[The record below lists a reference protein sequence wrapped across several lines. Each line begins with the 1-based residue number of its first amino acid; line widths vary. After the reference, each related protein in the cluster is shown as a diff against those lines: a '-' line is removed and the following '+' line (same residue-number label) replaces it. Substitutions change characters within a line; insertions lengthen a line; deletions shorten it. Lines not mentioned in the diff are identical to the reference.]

1 MAALPFFVRP
11 LPFTVTNQG
20 NQLTANP
27 VLNLADFHYA
37 GATWKSSGASNLYFS
52 GDLGAATAV
61 DFAGMLSATPVA
73 GTNFMFAMN
82 SSAMN
87 GIGTGAAYTSG
98 TLPFISPALT
108 TRTLY
113 HSHLEIGTPQT
124 YRHFDFYVS
133 SHTGDFEA
141 AFLVVGKKI
150 APTRYYDNDYE
161 RGFEDLSRF
170 DLGRNGVPDIA
181 YGSVLPSIKFQ
192 LAWLTEDEH
201 ENYIDPML
209 KACGT
214 TEPLY
219 LCFDPSATTS
229 RQQRTYFGRVSASP
243 RGQRRH
249 FNTWVREFTF
259 TSLV

>member
-1 MAALPFFVRP
+1 MAALPFFVKP
-11 LPFTVTNQG
+11 LPFTVSNQG
-20 NQLTANP
+20 NQLTSNP
-27 VLNLADFHYA
+27 VLNLSDFHYA
-37 GATWKSSGASNLYFS
+37 GATWKSSGASNLFFS

-61 DFAGMLSATPVA
+61 DFAGMLSATALA

-98 TLPFISPALT
+98 TVPFIAPALT
-108 TRTLY
+108 TRSLY

-181 YGSVLPSIKFQ
+181 YGSVLPSIRFT
-192 LAWLTEDEH
+192 LSWLTESEH
-201 ENYIDPML
+201 EDYIDPLL

-214 TEPLY
+214 TEPLL
-219 LCFDPSATTS
+219 LCFDPAATTS
-229 RQQRTYFGRVSASP
+229 RQGRTFFGRLAASK

-249 FNTWVREFTF
+249 FNVWSRDFEIF
-259 TSLV
+259 SLI